1 MFVSSEHTWEY
12 RIAKWE
18 FITHLECQEL
28 VDISV
33 LDFLKV
39 ISSEAPHWW
48 LLDCTHIHTPG
59 SLTHGAGSAGWAPTL
74 RPLFELNIM
83 TFYYSVIIWETGC
96 SEALCFYFT
105 ILVKQVLDGAFALY
119 SLSEESWCW
128 VHHEIT
134 QQPAPDQAWMMG
146 DRSWARSPS
155 LPFFFHSLPWKV
167 THKLSKHVVQKIW

>member
-119 SLSEESWCW
+119 SLSLKKAGVEC
-128 VHHEIT
+128 I
-134 QQPAPDQAWMMG
+134 M
-146 DRSWARSPS
+146 RSPS
-155 LPFFFHSLPWKV
+155 SQLQTRLGWSQIGAGPGARPCPSSIPFLERLPTSY
-167 THKLSKHVVQKIW
+167 QNM

>member
-134 QQPAPDQAWMMG
+134 QLQLQTRLGWWEIGAGPG
-146 DRSWARSPS
+146 ARPCPS
-155 LPFFFHSLPWKV
+155 SIPFLERLPTSY
-167 THKLSKHVVQKIW
+167 QNM

>member
-1 MFVSSEHTWEY
+1 MFASSEHTWEY
-12 RIAKWE
+12 RRAKWE

-39 ISSEAPHWW
+39 ISSEAPQWW
-48 LLDCTHIHTPG
+48 LLYCTRIHTPG
-59 SLTHGAGSAGWAPTL
+59 LLTHGAGSAGWAPTL

-119 SLSEESWCW
+119 SLSLKKAGVEC
-128 VHHEIT
+128 I
-134 QQPAPDQAWMMG
+134 M
-146 DRSWARSPS
+146 RSPGS
-155 LPFFFHSLPWKV
+155 RLQTRLGWWEIGGGPGARPWCPSSIPCLERLP
-167 THKLSKHVVQKIW
+167 TNYQNM